1 MLERALCARLAVSR
15 CEELAGDGRARLTF
29 PCGLRSAPFSVP
41 STSLGRT
48 ASSSRARAARI
59 ASRALGPR
67 RVGVFTPLPS
77 TASGF
82 LVLVTHSTGASRRTR
97 RVPALAAS
105 FPTFSGRGSAGFSSP
120 LASPF
125 AFRRSSGS
133 SRRGCPTKGPLHR
146 FAVACAFGALK
157 VSFHGLNQE
166 AV

>member
-1 MLERALCARLAVSR
+1 MLKRTLCARFAISR
-15 CEELAGDGRARLTF
+15 CEELAGDGRARFSL
-29 PCGLRSAPFSVP
+29 PCGLRSASFPVP

-48 ASSSRARAARI
+48 ASSSRARATRI

-67 RVGVFTPLPS
+67 RVGVFTPLPG

-82 LVLVTHSTGASRRTR
+82 LILVANSTGASRRAR

-146 FAVACAFGALK
+146 FAVACVFGALK
-157 VSFHGLNQE
+157 VTFHGLDQE
-166 AV
+166 TV